1 MFKESC
7 NPLIIEFRYRIF
19 PSLNSE
25 SFPMIPSLVDPVL
38 STCIALIIES
48 EIPYLLGSEILI
60 SKNSKRFPGL
70 RIIVT
75 GLRDF

>member
-1 MFKESC
+1 
-7 NPLIIEFRYRIF
+7 
-19 PSLNSE
+19 
-25 SFPMIPSLVDPVL
+25 MIHSLVDPVL